1 VKDGL
6 AAALVFVVGAALFVL
21 LCIGAYQGYWYLAKK
36 NTQNQYDVNTGTQQY
51 QAGLIS
57 QERDLVIGWN
67 RSPDTGQKAAMADQF
82 CAIYSQVHP
91 VPADLA
97 VAHSTMCP

>member
-1 VKDGL
+1 VKEGL
-6 AAALVFVVGAALFVL
+6 VTALLAVVGIAVFVL

-36 NTQNQYDVNTGTQQY
+36 NVQNQYDVNTGTQQY

-67 RSPDTGQKAAMADQF
+67 RSPDAGQKTAMADQF
-82 CAIYSQVHP
+82 CAIYSQIHP